1 MSVSASRKAHDT
13 GIVIATFGGFPTLPG
28 LGIFLLKALPK
39 LNRWLSGVPL
49 DSSEKESLRGA
60 FRSYRITLT
69 RPILEP
75 EQGNV
80 LGAKSTIT
88 DFTDS
93 ATFYPKSR
101 GSIQSQKPRLDTG
114 RRSPLPVFDLMM
126 KSKTGEE
133 ARLGA
138 KLSHQLAD
146 KLAGELSAIIGPSKP
161 LP

>member
-69 RPILEP
+69 RPILGMP
-75 EQGNV
+75 
-80 LGAKSTIT
+80 
-88 DFTDS
+88 
-93 ATFYPKSR
+93 
-101 GSIQSQKPRLDTG
+101 
-114 RRSPLPVFDLMM
+114 
-126 KSKTGEE
+126 
-133 ARLGA
+133 
-138 KLSHQLAD
+138 
-146 KLAGELSAIIGPSKP
+146 GPSSMAP
-161 LP
+161 ASRERAVRCVIVSSGRVGVM